1 MNPSSPDGSEPP
13 PVATT
18 NSQPADRLR
27 EHPLWSRAAGR
38 GGMQPPAPRPG
49 RGRGRGAGSAAAQ
62 AAEEGNTRYERISLL
77 AQELAGAA
85 TGDAAVEEGSD
96 DDPDDEFEPVRDQTD
111 NLSVAESD
119 DEDERPAQR
128 RKPPASATDHFAS
141 AAFGTGRACVQE
153 DDEESL
159 ASGTSSKR
167 KRTAY
172 QNVFP
177 VSGVRCVGCALANR
191 IAPVESFVNANIGRQ
206 SERALWRFS
215 EYVWRTQVCE
225 PARREGVDVPSWGW
239 RDIASHFKLHTTLPT
254 IGRTSMVQTL
264 SAMRFQIEGSLVR
277 NEDGVRSLDKSNAEL
292 ALKILAA
299 ESRERQLLQAER
311 TAPAGG
317 RGRGAGRASAD
328 E

>member
-1 MNPSSPDGSEPP
+1 M
-13 PVATT
+13 V
-18 NSQPADRLR
+18 
-27 EHPLWSRAAGR
+27 
-38 GGMQPPAPRPG
+38 
-49 RGRGRGAGSAAAQ
+49 
-62 AAEEGNTRYERISLL
+62 
-77 AQELAGAA
+77 
-85 TGDAAVEEGSD
+85 
-96 DDPDDEFEPVRDQTD
+96 
-111 NLSVAESD
+111 ESD
-119 DEDERPAQR
+119 DEDERLRSA
-128 RKPPASATDHFAS
+128 KPPASRWITLLRRSAS
-141 AAFGTGRACVQE
+141 AACVQE

-172 QNVFP
+172 QNAFP

-277 NEDGVRSLDKSNAEL
+277 NDDGVRSLDKSNAEL
-292 ALKILAA
+292 ALKVRSCLQ
-299 ESRERQLLQAER
+299 SPLTTVHLLVHFLTHADSCR
-311 TAPAGG
+311 RVARAPAA
-317 RGRGAGRASAD
+317 AGRAHCACRWARSRRRPRIC
-328 E
+328 